1 MKVAK
6 LTAGS
11 LSRRRGGGCARR
23 RTQDSWH
30 ARDRRSGNLGAANVQ
45 FVGRSYDFTIGGG
58 GSSGLV
64 FSVVTCFAWRSAD
77 SGVVV

>member
-23 RTQDSWH
+23 RTQDSRH
-30 ARDRRSGNLGAANVQ
+30 ARDRRSGNLGAATVQ

-58 GSSGLV
+58 GSSGFGI
-64 FSVVTCFAWRSAD
+64 FSGDMLRMAKRR
-77 SGVVV
+77 